1 MDHHWTCLED
11 PSICTIEILQMLEYI
26 LEVPCCDQTA
36 LQYQNQ
42 LLGPNHVE
50 KVLNIVIEYNLTFQ

>member
-1 MDHHWTCLED
+1 MDHHWSCPED
-11 PSICTIEILQMLEYI
+11 SSICMIEILQMLEYI
-26 LEVPCCDQTA
+26 LELLCCDQTA

-50 KVLNIVIEYNLTFQ
+50 EILNIVIEYNLIFQ

>member
-1 MDHHWTCLED
+1 MDHHWSFLVD
-11 PSICTIEILQMLEYI
+11 PSICTIEILQMLEYT
-26 LEVPCCDQTA
+26 LELLCCDQTA

-50 KVLNIVIEYNLTFQ
+50 KILSIVIEYNLIFQ